1 MKTLL
6 KSAAIFLLAIL
17 SFSFSYA
24 QDNTQATENADNGI
38 QVYYFHFTHRCATCK
53 AVESVSKSSLEELF
67 PDKMKN
73 GQITFEAVN
82 LDEPESDAIAKKLEV
97 TGQTLLFVK
106 GEKQVNLTNDGF
118 MLARTDPD
126 KLKEEIRETIEK
138 M

>member
-6 KSAAIFLLAIL
+6 KSSLVILLAII

-24 QDNTQATENADNGI
+24 QENNEATSKAGNAI

-53 AVESVSKSSLEELF
+53 AVESVSKSALEELF
-67 PDKMKN
+67 PEQMKD
-73 GQITFEAVN
+73 GQISFEAVN
-82 LDEPESDAIAKKLEV
+82 LDEPESEAIAKKLDV